1 LLRQNQNT
9 DPIMPPTEL
18 TTPDAELI
26 TDEATA
32 ALQASMAQSIRF
44 LRSQRGMTRKQL
56 AQHSGV
62 SLPHLA
68 RIEGGQ
74 GNVSLLVL
82 AKLARALNQPVANL
96 ISPDDNPSGD
106 LALIVEFL
114 KRQQP
119 DTLASIRRQL
129 FEQYDRPPKGDCS
142 RIALIGLR
150 GSGKS
155 SVGALLAERLK
166 VPFVELNRE
175 IEQEAGLK
183 VQDIF
188 LLYGQSGYR
197 NLERRC
203 LERVIAAHPKMVLAT
218 GGGIVTEPATYE
230 VLLRAFFTIWL
241 YSDTETYFR
250 RVMAQ
255 NDARIARPGLYKEA
269 IDAIQRAMDSRR
281 SLYQMAD
288 HSIETTNLSIGDVVE
303 NLAPVLVRQ

>member
-1 LLRQNQNT
+1 MPSTLLT
-9 DPIMPPTEL
+9 APE
-18 TTPDAELI
+18 AELV
-26 TDEATA
+26 TDDAAA
-32 ALQASMAQSIRF
+32 ALQASMAQTIRF

-68 RIEGGQ
+68 RLEGGQ

-96 ISPDDNPSGD
+96 ISPRESHSGD
-106 LALIVEFL
+106 LTLIMEFL
-114 KRQQP
+114 KRQPP
-119 DTLASIRRQL
+119 DTLAGIRRQL
-129 FEQYDRPPKGDCS
+129 FEQYDLPPKEDCS

-155 SVGALLAERLK
+155 SVGVLLAERLK

-175 IEQEAGLK
+175 IEQEAGIK

-203 LERVIAAHPKMVLAT
+203 LERVIAAHPRVVLAT

-230 VLLRAFFTIWL
+230 LLLRAFFTVWL

-255 NDARIARPGLYKEA
+255 NDARIARPSLYKEA
-269 IDAIQRAMDSRR
+269 VDAIHRAMDSRR

-288 HSIETTNLSIGDVVE
+288 LSLETTNLSIDGVVE
-303 NLAPVLVRQ
+303 KLVPMLIRH